1 MNILFLTIVSIPDI
15 DEQSLYGDLL
25 KTLKSHGHNVF
36 VVTVREKRDG
46 SATELKDSHGVQILS
61 VATGNITK
69 SGTIEKGLATLRLP
83 YQFERA
89 IDAFFSDISFDLVI
103 YPTPPTTLYGLVK
116 KIKRLHNASTYLLLK
131 DIFPQTSVDL
141 GVLSKTGIK
150 GLIYKY
156 FKHTEKQTYLV
167 SDYIG
172 CMTKGCVQYL
182 LEHERY
188 LSKDR
193 IEVNPNS
200 LIPQPMRSVDPD
212 AFLCKY
218 GIPRKEKLFVY
229 GGNLGV
235 AQCIDFLISCLMLNE
250 EAPTGHFVIAG
261 SGTDREKLERM
272 FRENRMKHATLLPQL
287 MRQEFDDLLNVCD
300 VGVVLLDPR
309 FTIPNCP
316 SRCLSYMQ
324 ASLPML
330 FATDAACDFA
340 NTAVEN
346 GFGMKCSSD
355 NPEAFMEKCRQIKLR
370 DLKDMGAKARAY
382 FQQNCSTEISYG
394 KMVSHFDE

>member
-193 IEVNPNS
+193 IEVNP
-200 LIPQPMRSVDPD
+200 
-212 AFLCKY
+212 
-218 GIPRKEKLFVY
+218 
-229 GGNLGV
+229 
-235 AQCIDFLISCLMLNE
+235 
-250 EAPTGHFVIAG
+250 
-261 SGTDREKLERM
+261 
-272 FRENRMKHATLLPQL
+272 
-287 MRQEFDDLLNVCD
+287 
-300 VGVVLLDPR
+300 
-309 FTIPNCP
+309 
-316 SRCLSYMQ
+316 
-324 ASLPML
+324 
-330 FATDAACDFA
+330 
-340 NTAVEN
+340 
-346 GFGMKCSSD
+346 
-355 NPEAFMEKCRQIKLR
+355 
-370 DLKDMGAKARAY
+370 
-382 FQQNCSTEISYG
+382 
-394 KMVSHFDE
+394 